1 MPRLKA
7 LTVAAAAALAATVAV
22 SGPWSDT
29 LDGLS
34 ADSLVWLRQMVFGP
48 QYARSESPTV
58 VIAIDEETYR
68 RAPFDSVPKVM
79 WTREIAQVFDAVAD
93 GGATV
98 IGMDIILPTSVASQI
113 RGFDRDFLQSLRRHG
128 RDGRMVLSKVQHS
141 TQPILPNVGQR
152 FAVGHGA
159 NIRAA
164 NLFSDADGIVRG
176 VPVSLARAGE
186 GQGSGFE
193 PSLPLELA
201 ARVLGD
207 RLTFDP
213 AGHASRDGS
222 PLPTVS
228 GNNLLINFDDDQRGI
243 PTYSFADL
251 HACAQAG
258 KSEFFARHF
267 AGKAVLF
274 GGVLDVED
282 RKLSSLRFA
291 TAPDAA
297 AFSQR
302 CILEELPGVLDA
314 DLTRDS
320 VPGVYMHAFA
330 VNNLVRGNLLARA
343 DGVTSSALS
352 LALAAG
358 VAVATIWLSAWFAG
372 ALALIVSGLWVF
384 GAVAL
389 IQQGTVFPL
398 FDPPIAMAIAFAL
411 MGAYRFTV
419 ADRDKRLLR
428 QMFGLY
434 LAPSVIEQMV
444 DRSEM
449 PELGGETRELTVFF
463 SDLASFTS
471 LSEGMSPEELVRV
484 LNEYLSAMTD
494 VIERH
499 GGFVD
504 KYIGD
509 AIIAVF
515 GAPHHDPDH
524 AGNAVS
530 AAVEC
535 QRRLDDLNHQ
545 LQAAHGIALRQRVG
559 INTGRILVGNI
570 GSARRFNYT
579 VMGDAVN
586 LAARLEGANKAYGTN
601 ILVSDSTVA
610 RCPDSKRF
618 RELDRVRVV
627 GRVEPVGLYVPHDGM
642 DGSDNEYARAL
653 ADYRAGRF
661 ADAVARWQQIAS
673 VDPAA
678 AAMAARAQRLATA
691 PLVDWDGTY
700 DLDEK

>member
-1 MPRLKA
+1 MKTLFA
-7 LTVAAAAALAATVAV
+7 AAVAALVATVAM
-22 SGPWSDT
+22 SGPWSST

-34 ADSLVWLRQMVFGP
+34 ADSLVWLRQAVFGP
-48 QYARSESPTV
+48 QHARVDSPTV

-68 RAPFDSVPKVM
+68 REPFNTVPKVM
-79 WTREIAQVFDAVAD
+79 WTREIAQVFDAVID
-93 GGATV
+93 GGAAV

-128 RDGRMVLSKVQHS
+128 RAGQMVLSKVQHS
-141 TQPILPNVGQR
+141 SQPILPNVGQR

-164 NLFSDADGIVRG
+164 NLYSDTDGIVRG
-176 VPVSLARAGE
+176 VPVSLARKGVD
-186 GQGSGFE
+186 GTLTYE
-193 PSLPLELA
+193 PSLALELA
-201 ARVLGD
+201 ARALGD
-207 RLTFDP
+207 RLSFDP
-213 AGHASRDGS
+213 KGRARLEGA
-222 PLPTVS
+222 PLPTVA

-251 HACAQAG
+251 HACAAAG
-258 KSEFFARHF
+258 DSDFFARNF
-267 AGKAVLF
+267 AGKVVLF

-291 TAPDAA
+291 TAPDGA
-297 AFSQR
+297 AFAER
-302 CILEELPGVLDA
+302 CALDALPGVLDA
-314 DLTRDS
+314 ERTRDS

-330 VNNLVRGNLLARA
+330 VNNLSRGNLLAPA
-343 DGVTSSALS
+343 NPWLAVAATFVLGGAIALVTVGFSAL
-352 LALAAG
+352 
-358 VAVATIWLSAWFAG
+358 WAG
-372 ALALIVSGLWVF
+372 AAAVILSGLWV
-384 GAVAL
+384 VAAIML
-389 IQQGTVFPL
+389 FQRGILFPL
-398 FDPPIAMAIAFAL
+398 FDPPIAVAIVFAL

-434 LAPSVIEQMV
+434 LAPSVIAQMV
-444 DRSEM
+444 ERSEM
-449 PELGGETRELTVFF
+449 PALGGETRELTVFF
-463 SDLASFTS
+463 SDLASFTA

-509 AIIAVF
+509 AIVAVF
-515 GAPHHDPDH
+515 GAPHRDSNH
-524 AGNAVS
+524 ADNAVA

-535 QRRLDDLNHQ
+535 QRRLDGLNRDIM
-545 LQAAHGIALRQRVG
+545 ATHGIELRQRVG

-586 LAARLEGANKAYGTN
+586 LAARLEGANKAYGSN

-610 RCPDSKRF
+610 RCPDPAKF

-627 GRVEPVGLYVPHDGM
+627 GRAEPVGLYAPHDGTGDP
-642 DGSDNEYARAL
+642 DGAYASAL

-661 ADAVARWQQIAS
+661 ADAAARWQQCAPE
-673 VDPAA
+673 DPPAA
-678 AAMAARAQRLATA
+678 EMAARAAQFAAAA
-691 PLVDWDGTY
+691 PQDWDGVY